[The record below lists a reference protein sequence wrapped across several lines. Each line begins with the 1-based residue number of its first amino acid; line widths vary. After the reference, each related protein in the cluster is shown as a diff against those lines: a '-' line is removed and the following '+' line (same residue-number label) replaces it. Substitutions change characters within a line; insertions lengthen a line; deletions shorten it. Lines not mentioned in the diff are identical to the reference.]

1 MLEQALLFISSPN
14 IQNTFSKIVFPKNI
28 NFTSLI
34 YSSSESSESSEELS
48 KSSVI
53 CLNYFFSQ
61 CNYTLLKRLLDN
73 SFRFF

>member
-1 MLEQALLFISSPN
+1 MLEQPLLFISSPN

-34 YSSSESSESSEELS
+34 YSSSESSEELS